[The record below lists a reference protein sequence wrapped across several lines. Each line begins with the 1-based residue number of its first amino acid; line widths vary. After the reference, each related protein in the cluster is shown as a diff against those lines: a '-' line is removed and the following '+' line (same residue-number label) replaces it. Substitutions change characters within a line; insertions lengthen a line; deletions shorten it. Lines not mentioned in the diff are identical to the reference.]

1 MILSS
6 LFLKLVIS
14 IPTFSLLQ
22 LISRG
27 FDIDRMPLVQIT
39 STSMNLAYIRSYSGV
54 TKDFQS
60 KFNPPKKELLP
71 VFATNIKTLN
81 RAEAVA

>member
-1 MILSS
+1 MMLSS

-14 IPTFSLLQ
+14 NPIFSLLQ
-22 LISRG
+22 PISRG
-27 FDIDRMPLVQIT
+27 FTIDRMLLVQIT
-39 STSMNLAYIRSYSGV
+39 STSMNLAYIISYSGV

-60 KFNPPKKELLP
+60 KFNTLKKELLQ
-71 VFATNIKTLN
+71 VFATNKKTLN

>member
-22 LISRG
+22 PISRG
-27 FDIDRMPLVQIT
+27 FAIDRMPLVQIT
-39 STSMNLAYIRSYSGV
+39 STSMNLAYISSYFGG

-60 KFNPPKKELLP
+60 KFNPPKKEDLQI
-71 VFATNIKTLN
+71 FATNIKP
-81 RAEAVA
+81 

>member
-14 IPTFSLLQ
+14 IPIFSLLQ
-22 LISRG
+22 PISRG
-27 FDIDRMPLVQIT
+27 FAIDRMLLVQIT
-39 STSMNLAYIRSYSGV
+39 STSMNLAYIISCSGV

-60 KFNPPKKELLP
+60 KFNPLKKELLQ

>member
-14 IPTFSLLQ
+14 IPIFSLLQ
-22 LISRG
+22 PTSRG
-27 FDIDRMPLVQIT
+27 FAIDQMLLVQIT
-39 STSMNLAYIRSYSGV
+39 STSMNLAYIISYSGV

-60 KFNPPKKELLP
+60 KFNPLKKELLQ
-71 VFATNIKTLN
+71 VFATNKKTLN